1 MEGAG
6 PDSDSRCAPFYRQ
19 ALPLPVEYCWV
30 RPSVKSRC
38 TFLVSS
44 VSCPAMN
51 SSKRQGAFFGLAAA
65 LLFGISPP
73 FAKLLL
79 PESGPLL
86 IAGLLYLG
94 AGLGLLFFEIIGRP
108 FQLGVQEASVRRAD
122 VRLLAGVILTGGMLG
137 PFLMLWGLERLSG
150 VLTSLLLNLEAPF
163 TVLIAVLVFREHL
176 GRLELAGVLAIV
188 VAAGI
193 LTYQPG
199 TVRGDVVGILAVLG
213 ACLCWAVDNNLSQ
226 RLSLRDP
233 LVVTRIKTL
242 GAGLGMLGLAVLT
255 SQPWPSVGMT
265 LAALLLGLVSY
276 GVSVLFDM
284 RALRLLGAAREAGF
298 FATAPFIGA
307 LVAVPVLGER
317 WTMQDA
323 SATALMLLG
332 IALLLRAHHG
342 HTHRHEALEHDHV
355 HQHGDHHDHR
365 HDREASVREPHAH
378 PHQHVPIAHDH
389 PHLSDLHHRHDH

>member
-1 MEGAG
+1 M
-6 PDSDSRCAPFYRQ
+6 S
-19 ALPLPVEYCWV
+19 
-30 RPSVKSRC
+30 
-38 TFLVSS
+38 
-44 VSCPAMN
+44 
-51 SSKRQGAFFGLAAA
+51 SSKRQGAFYGLAAA

-79 PESGPLL
+79 PESGPML

-94 AGLGLLFFEIIGRP
+94 AGLGLLLFEMTGRP
-108 FQLGVQEASVRRAD
+108 FQLGIQEAPVRRAD
-122 VRLLAGVILTGGMLG
+122 VGLLAGVILTGGMLG
-137 PFLMLWGLERLSG
+137 PFLMLFGLARLSG

-163 TVLIAVLVFREHL
+163 TVLVAVLVFREHL
-176 GRLELAGVLAIV
+176 VRLELAGVLAIV

-199 TVRGDVVGILAVLG
+199 AIRGDFVGILAVLG
-213 ACLCWAVDNNLSQ
+213 ACLCWAIDNNLSQ

-255 SQPWPSVGMT
+255 SQPWPSVRMT

-276 GVSVLFDM
+276 GVSLVFDM

-323 SATALMLLG
+323 IATALMLLG
-332 IALLLRAHHG
+332 ITLLIRAHHA
-342 HTHRHEALEHDHV
+342 HAHRHEALEHDHV
-355 HQHGDHHDHR
+355 HLHEDHQDHGHDGG
-365 HDREASVREPHAH
+365 ALLQEPHAH
-378 PHQHVPIAHDH
+378 LHLHLPLTHDH
-389 PHLSDLHHRHDH
+389 PHLSELHHRHEH

>member
-1 MEGAG
+1 
-6 PDSDSRCAPFYRQ
+6 
-19 ALPLPVEYCWV
+19 
-30 RPSVKSRC
+30 
-38 TFLVSS
+38 
-44 VSCPAMN
+44 MN

-79 PESGPLL
+79 PESGPML

-94 AGLGLLFFEIIGRP
+94 AGLGLLLFEMTGRP
-108 FQLGVQEASVRRAD
+108 WLDSGMEEAPVRRAD
-122 VRLLAGVILTGGMLG
+122 VGLLAGVILTGGMLG

-163 TVLIAVLVFREHL
+163 TVLVAVLVFREHL
-176 GRLELAGVLAIV
+176 VRLELAGVLAIV

-193 LTYQPG
+193 LTYRPG
-199 TVRGDVVGILAVLG
+199 TVRGDAVGILAVLG
-213 ACLCWAVDNNLSQ
+213 ACLCWAIDNNLSQ

-242 GAGLGMLGLAVLT
+242 GAGLGMLGLAALT
-255 SQPWPSVGMT
+255 SQQWPSIT
-265 LAALLLGLVSY
+265 IALATFLLGLVSY
-276 GVSVLFDM
+276 GVSLVLDM

-317 WTMQDA
+317 WNMQDVV
-323 SATALMLLG
+323 ATALMLLG
-332 IALLLRAHHG
+332 TTLLLRAHHA
-342 HTHRHEALEHDHV
+342 HPHMHEALEHDHA
-355 HQHGDHHDHR
+355 HQHEDHHDHR
-365 HDREASVREPHAH
+365 HDGADFLQEPHAH
-378 PHQHVPIAHDH
+378 LHLHLPLTHDH
-389 PHLSDLHHRHDH
+389 PHLSELHHRHGH